1 MPSLDKKTYW
11 RSLADLIDQPGNE
24 QARAYLDQ
32 RIPDHDELFGDP
44 FSRRRFMQL
53 MGASIAFAGA
63 AGLAGCRY
71 EKDHIEPEAHRPEG
85 YIPGVPK
92 YYASA
97 MDVGGAGYGLLVTA
111 YDGRPIKVDGNPEHP
126 ATGKGSN
133 AFMQASILELYDP
146 DRSRTVERRSGQG
159 EKRQQLPATWKD
171 FETTARQ
178 LSSQLGQGGGRG
190 FRVLSEASSSPT
202 LAALKRELLSKYPQA
217 RWHEWE
223 PLSHDGEREGM
234 RVAFGRPLRVHLQ
247 LDKAQV
253 IAAFDADL
261 LGDHPDALR
270 HARGFVAG
278 RDPDGNRAGMNR
290 LYAVE
295 STFSSTGAAADHRLP
310 LRSEL
315 VKPFLMALEQQI
327 QGAGGS
333 APASAALGEEKV
345 KSFLATL
352 AKDLTQNKGSAVV
365 AVGYRQPPEVHALA
379 ARINALVAGPEV
391 LSYTDD
397 PDPGRPPHWIDLQE
411 LVSAMKSG
419 GVETLLILGGNPVY
433 DAPAGL
439 DFAGALGKVKQ
450 SFHLASYSDE
460 TSALCSWHL
469 PRAHYLESWGDARSW
484 DGTYSV
490 AQPIIEPIFGARSA
504 IEVVKHLVGSA
515 DTPAADLVK
524 QAFAALTAG
533 SATGAGDLA
542 WRKALHEG
550 HTAAPLPAFRG
561 TPGQITITPLTP
573 TQQLG
578 TGLGKEKAPANGQ
591 LEVTFIPSAAYDG
604 RYANNAWLQEVP
616 DFFTKVTWDNPALVS
631 PKTAKALGIKHEEI
645 IEVSVGDRKARVVAY
660 VMPGQ
665 AAYSIALPIGQG
677 RTRAGHVGGL
687 LADDV
692 EAVGFDVNPARAA
705 AALVAAGAGRVR
717 GTGEHYRLSA
727 TTDHNAIDKLGVDTV
742 QKRVPELIKENTLEG
757 YRHDPKFV
765 VAGAH
770 TPDIAIL
777 TDPTTAAPA
786 NRSLFKEHRYDGHK
800 WGMTTDLGK
809 CTGCNACV
817 VACQSENN
825 IPVVGKEQVWRNRE
839 MHWLRIDRYFE
850 GDPDDPHI
858 ASQPILCQQ
867 CENAPCEQVCPV
879 EATVHSDEGLN
890 DMVYNRCVGTRYCLN
905 NCPYRVRHFNFLR
918 WDWYKEL
925 DDPRAKVRQLL
936 FNPEVTVRSRGVMEK
951 CTWCVQRIQNV
962 KIKSKNEHRP
972 IKDGE
977 ITTACQ
983 QACPTDAIT
992 FGDLN
997 DDGSQ
1002 VATKQRLPR
1011 AYTLLAELNT
1021 RPRHV
1026 FLARITNP
1034 HPDLAPAAQAEAKGH

>member
-1 MPSLDKKTYW
+1 MSSLDNKTYW
-11 RSLADLIDQPGNE
+11 RSLADLIDQPGHE
-24 QARAYLDQ
+24 EARAYLDQ
-32 RIPDHDELFGDP
+32 RIPDHAELFGDP

-71 EKDHIEPEAHRPEG
+71 ERDHIEPEDRRPEG

-92 YYASA
+92 YYATA
-97 MDVGGAGYGLLVTA
+97 MEVGGAAYGLLVTA
-111 YDGRPIKVDGNPEHP
+111 YDGRPIKVDGNPDHP

-133 AFMQASILELYDP
+133 AFMQASVLELYDP
-146 DRSRTVERRSGQG
+146 DRSRTVERRSGPSA
-159 EKRQQLPATWKD
+159 KKHLPGTWKD
-171 FETTARQ
+171 FEGAARE
-178 LSSQLGQGGGRG
+178 LSKTLAESGGRG
-190 FRVLSEASSSPT
+190 FRVLSEASTSPT
-202 LAALKRELLSKYPQA
+202 LAGLKREILAKYPQA

-223 PLSHDGEREGM
+223 PLSRDSEREGL
-234 RVAFGRPLRVHLQ
+234 RVAFGRPLRVHLH

-253 IAAFDADL
+253 VAAFDADL
-261 LGDHPDALR
+261 FGDHPDALR
-270 HARGFVAG
+270 HSRDFAAG
-278 RDPDGNRAGMNR
+278 RDPDGNRAGMSR

-295 STFSSTGAAADHRLP
+295 STYSQTGGVADHRLP

-327 QGAGGS
+327 QGAGAS
-333 APASAALGEEKV
+333 APSSVALGEKKV
-345 KSFLATL
+345 ADFLAVL
-352 AKDLTQNKGSAVV
+352 AKDLAASKGNAVV

-379 ARINALVAGPEV
+379 ARINALVGGADAIG
-391 LSYTDD
+391 YTDD
-397 PDPGRPPHWIDLQE
+397 PEPNRPPHWVDLQE

-419 GVETLLILGGNPVY
+419 GVDTLLVLGGNPVY
-433 DAPAGL
+433 DAPSGL
-439 DFAGALGKVKQ
+439 DFAGALAKVKE
-450 SFHLASYSDE
+450 SFHLSSYADE
-460 TSALCSWHL
+460 TSALCTWHL
-469 PRAHYLESWGDARSW
+469 PRAHHLESWGDARTW
-484 DGTYSV
+484 DGTYTI

-504 IEVVKHLVGSA
+504 IEVVKHLVGRG

-524 QAFAALTAG
+524 ETFGAL
-533 SATGAGDLA
+533 ATGDGGGDLA
-542 WRKALHEG
+542 WRKAVHEG
-550 HTAAPLPAFRG
+550 YAKAELAPFRG
-561 TPGQITITPLTP
+561 TPGQFAVTPLTP

-578 TGLGKEKAPANGQ
+578 TGASKEKAIANGQ
-591 LEVTFIPSAAYDG
+591 LEVTFIPSSAYDG
-604 RYANNAWLQEVP
+604 RFANNAWLQEVP
-616 DFFTKVTWDNPALVS
+616 DFFTKVTWDNAALVS
-631 PKTAKALGIKHEEI
+631 PKTAKALGIAHEEI
-645 IEVSVGDRKARVVAY
+645 IEVSIGDRKAELVAY

-665 AAYSIALPIGQG
+665 AAFSIALPIGQG

-687 LADDV
+687 V
-692 EAVGFDVNPARAA
+692 EDGVDPVGFDVGPVRAA
-705 AALVAAGAGRVR
+705 AALLVPGAARVR
-717 GTGEHYRLSA
+717 GTGKHYRLSA

-742 QKRVPELIKENTLEG
+742 QKRIPELIKEATLEG

-770 TPDIAIL
+770 TPDIATL

-786 NRSLFKEHRYDGHK
+786 NLSLFKEHRYDGHK
-800 WGMTTDLGK
+800 WGMTTDLSK

-825 IPVVGKEQVWRNRE
+825 VPVVGKEQVWRNRE
-839 MHWLRIDRYFE
+839 MHWLRIDRYFQ
-850 GDPDDPHI
+850 GDPEDPHI
-858 ASQPILCQQ
+858 VSQPVLCQQ

-879 EATVHSDEGLN
+879 EATLHSDEGLN

-918 WDWYKEL
+918 WDWYKEM
-925 DDPRAKVRQLL
+925 DSPRAKVRQLL

-972 IKDGE
+972 IRDGE

-997 DDGSQ
+997 DESSQ
-1002 VATKQRLPR
+1002 VAGRQRLPR
-1011 AYTLLAELNT
+1011 AYALLAELNT

-1034 HPDLAPAAQAEAKGH
+1034 HPDLAPAPAEAKAHE

>member
-1 MPSLDKKTYW
+1 MSSLEKKTYW
-11 RSLADLIDQPGNE
+11 RSLADVIDQPGHE
-24 QARAYLDQ
+24 DARTYLEQ
-32 RIPDHDELFGDP
+32 RIPDHAELFGDP
-44 FSRRRFMQL
+44 FTRRRFMQL

-71 EKDHIEPEAHRPEG
+71 DRDYIEPEDRRPEG
-85 YIPGVPK
+85 YVPGVPK

-97 MDVGGAGYGLLVTA
+97 MELGGAAYGLLVTA
-111 YDGRPIKVDGNPEHP
+111 YDGRPIKVDGNPGHP

-133 AFMQASILELYDP
+133 AWMQASILELYDP
-146 DRSRTVERRSGQG
+146 DRSRAVERRSGPG
-159 EKRQQLPATWKD
+159 RKNQLPGSWKD
-171 FETTARQ
+171 FEVAARK
-178 LSSQLGQGGGRG
+178 LSSDLGQTGGRG

-202 LAALKRELLSKYPQA
+202 LAALKRELVGKYPQA

-223 PLSHDGEREGM
+223 PLSHDGEREGL
-234 RVAFGRPLRVHLQ
+234 RVAFGRPLRAHLS

-270 HARGFVAG
+270 HARGFAAG
-278 RDPDGNRAGMNR
+278 RDPDANRTGMNR

-295 STFSSTGAAADHRLP
+295 STFSTTGASADHRLP

-315 VKPFLMALEQQI
+315 IKPFLMALEQQI

-333 APASAALGEEKV
+333 APASAALGEKKV
-345 KSFLATL
+345 ADFLAVL
-352 AKDLTQNKGSAVV
+352 AKDLVQNKGMAVV
-365 AVGYRQPPEVHALA
+365 AVGHRQPPEVHALA
-379 ARINALVAGPEV
+379 ARINAILVSPDV
-391 LSYTDD
+391 LAYTDD
-397 PDPGRPPHWIDLQE
+397 PDPARPPHWVDLQE

-439 DFAGALGKVKQ
+439 DFAGALAKVKE
-450 SFHLASYSDE
+450 SFHLSPYSDE
-460 TSALCSWHL
+460 TPALCSWHL
-469 PRAHYLESWGDARSW
+469 PRAHYLESWGDARTW
-484 DGTYSV
+484 DGTYTLT
-490 AQPIIEPIFGARSA
+490 QPIIEPIFGARSA
-504 IEVVKHLVGSA
+504 IEVVKHLVGRG

-524 QAFAALTAG
+524 ETFG
-533 SATGAGDLA
+533 SVVGGGGAISSEVA
-542 WRKALHEG
+542 WRKALHDG
-550 HTAAPLPAFRG
+550 YATAALPSFRG
-561 TPGQITITPLTP
+561 TPGQFTVTPLTP

-578 TGLGKEKAPANGQ
+578 TGSGKEKAIANGQ
-591 LEVTFIPSAAYDG
+591 LEVTFVASSAYDG
-604 RYANNAWLQEVP
+604 RFANNAWLQEVP

-631 PKTAKALGIKHEEI
+631 PRTAKALGIAHEEI
-645 IEVSVGDRKARVVAY
+645 IEVSIGDRKTEVVAY

-665 AAYSIALPIGQG
+665 AAFSIALPIGQG

-687 LADDV
+687 VEDGADP
-692 EAVGFDVNPARAA
+692 VGFDVGPARAA
-705 AALVAAGAGRVR
+705 AALVVAGAGRVR
-717 GTGEHYRLSA
+717 GTGKHYRLSA

-742 QKRVPELIKENTLEG
+742 QKRSPELIKENTLDG

-770 TPDIAIL
+770 TPDIAVL

-786 NRSLFKEHRYDGHK
+786 NRSLFKEPRYDGHK
-800 WGMTTDLGK
+800 WGMTTDLTK

-825 IPVVGKEQVWRNRE
+825 VPVVGKEQVWRNRE

-850 GDPDDPHI
+850 GDPEDPHI

-867 CENAPCEQVCPV
+867 CELAPCEQVCPV

-890 DMVYNRCVGTRYCLN
+890 EMVYNRCVGTRYCLN

-918 WDWYKEL
+918 WDWYKEM
-925 DDPRAKVRQLL
+925 DDARAKVRQLL
-936 FNPEVTVRSRGVMEK
+936 FNPEVTVRGRGVMEK

-962 KIKSKNEHRP
+962 KIKAKNEHRS
-972 IKDGE
+972 IEDGE

-983 QACPTDAIT
+983 QACPTDAIS

-997 DDGSQ
+997 DEDSQ
-1002 VATKQRLPR
+1002 VAGRQRLPR
-1011 AYTLLAELNT
+1011 AYALLAELNT
-1021 RPRHV
+1021 RPRHI

-1034 HPDLAPAAQAEAKGH
+1034 HPDLVPARAEAKDHR